1 MEDISAHPT
10 AQDKDSVAANDD
22 EARWIVAAQAT
33 PTAFEP
39 LYLRYRGRVYHY
51 LRTRLNNDEDA
62 ADATQQVLLQALKAL
77 PKYKQRGIPFAVWL
91 FRIAHHLAINVS
103 SRNSSTVS
111 WQALPEMLHPAS
123 GQDLEASVLQQET
136 LAHLKRLLATLNP
149 YKRELLSLRFAAG
162 LTVPQIA
169 AVLGKNPEAV
179 KKQLSRLLQSFK
191 EQYHDER

>member
-1 MEDISAHPT
+1 
-10 AQDKDSVAANDD
+10 
-22 EARWIVAAQAT
+22 
-33 PTAFEP
+33 
-39 LYLRYRGRVYHY
+39 
-51 LRTRLNNDEDA
+51 
-62 ADATQQVLLQALKAL
+62 
-77 PKYKQRGIPFAVWL
+77 
-91 FRIAHHLAINVS
+91 
-103 SRNSSTVS
+103 
-111 WQALPEMLHPAS
+111 MLHPAS

-136 LAHLKRLLATLNP
+136 LAHLKRLLATLDP

>member
-1 MEDISAHPT
+1 MEDISTPPT
-10 AQDKDSVAANDD
+10 AQDKDIVAANDD
-22 EARWIVAAQAT
+22 EVRWILAAQT
-33 PTAFEP
+33 SPTSFEP

-62 ADATQQVLLQALKAL
+62 ADATQQVFLQALKAL
-77 PKYKQRGIPFAVWL
+77 PKYKQHGIPFAVWL
-91 FRIAHHLAINVS
+91 FRIAHHLAINLS
-103 SRNSSTVS
+103 SRSASTVS
-111 WQALPEMLHPAS
+111 WQALPEHPAS
-123 GQDLEASVLQQET
+123 EQDVEANVLQQET
-136 LAHLKRLLATLNP
+136 LAHLKRLLATLDP

-179 KKQLSRLLQSFK
+179 KKQLSRMLQSFK